1 MVKRKKRAK
10 KTHKKQKAKKSTSKK
25 NKGIFDKFLKGVK
38 IEVSKVKGEK
48 KEIKEISDLKPTD
61 SKEKVNLFEK
71 FGETTEKILKPS
83 SSTKISKIL
92 ESYDNANIT
101 IGVLGGH
108 SALDVCRGA
117 KKHGLRT
124 VAVCQK
130 GREQTYAKYYK
141 TREDKGIIDE
151 IILVDKFKDIVKKE
165 VQNQLRELNTI
176 FIHNRYFWVYCD
188 FKDIE
193 KKFKV
198 PIFGTRTM
206 LKLEERDVPKNQYYL
221 LQKAG
226 IRIPKIFKNPKDIN
240 KLVIVKVA
248 EAARGYERAFFFCN
262 NYESYKKKSEEMLKN
277 KTITKDALKKAVIEE
292 YIVGAQVN
300 FNYFYSPLTNE
311 LEVMGTDTRRQTNL
325 DGLLRLP
332 ADTQL
337 EALKYLKPKLVETG
351 HIAVTTKESI
361 LEKIFKI
368 GEQFVETCKKEHPP
382 GIIGPFALQGAV
394 AAEQGKEELVIF
406 DVSMRIPGSPGTMF
420 TPYSGYL
427 HHDSISYGERIAM
440 EIKKAIEEDKLDLI
454 CT

>member
-1 MVKRKKRAK
+1 MAK
-10 KTHKKQKAKKSTSKK
+10 KKAAGKKTSKK
-25 NKGIFDKFLKGVK
+25 GMFDNFFKGIK
-38 IEVSKVKGEK
+38 IEVKKAKEKPAEEK
-48 KEIKEISDLKPTD
+48 KVD
-61 SKEKVNLFEK
+61 VFEK
-71 FGETTEKILKPS
+71 FGKVTETLTKLKPS
-83 SSTKISKIL
+83 SKIPDIL
-92 ESYDNANIT
+92 SSYDKARIT

-117 KKHGLRT
+117 KKLGFRT

-141 TREDKGIIDE
+141 TREDGRGIIDE

-165 VQNQLRELNTI
+165 VQDKLRELNTI
-176 FIHNRYFWVYCD
+176 FIHNRYFWVYCN
-188 FKDIE
+188 FREIE
-193 KKFKV
+193 DKFKV

-206 LKLEERDVPKNQYYL
+206 VKLEERDIPKNQYYL

-226 IRIPKIFKNPKDIN
+226 IRTPKIYGDPKKID

-262 NYESYKKKSEEMLKN
+262 SYESYKQKSGEMLKN
-277 KTITKDALKKAVIEE
+277 KVITAEALKKSVIEE
-292 YIVGAQVN
+292 YIIGAQVN
-300 FNYFYSPLTNE
+300 FNYFYSPLTEE
-311 LEVMGTDTRRQTNL
+311 LELMGTDTRRQTNL

-332 ADTQL
+332 ADVQL
-337 EALKYLKPKLVETG
+337 EVLKYLKPKLIETG

-368 GEQFVETCKKEHPP
+368 GEQFVETCKKEHSP

-394 AAEQGKEELVIF
+394 IAEEGKEDIVIF

-420 TPYSGYL
+420 TPHSSYL
-427 HHDSISYGERIAM
+427 YHESISYGERIAM
-440 EIKKAIEEDKLDLI
+440 EIKKAIQENKLDLI